1 VDVSRNSGRWLV
13 GLSLAG
19 AVLGWGWAWVGIR
32 DVLRHYEPG
41 PLALGRY
48 LIASLA
54 LLPLW
59 ACRGA
64 KWPAAR
70 DLPMIVAM
78 GLLGF
83 TFYNLGI
90 NAGEKTITAGTAALI
105 AACIPVMVT
114 IGGRIFFS
122 ERLTS
127 AGWAG
132 VAVAFAGV
140 GIITASAE
148 GGLRLSSGALLV
160 LFALVCA
167 AGYGLLSKQFLTRHG
182 WVEATTWAV
191 WAGTVGLIPAGSG
204 LREAVAAAPVSAT
217 IQVALLGIIPGAVCY
232 ALWNFTISRVP
243 LAQVASWMFLIP
255 AASVAL
261 GWLLLQE
268 IPPPLVL
275 VGGIV
280 TLAGV
285 FLVNVRGNLKTG
297 GIP

>member
-1 VDVSRNSGRWLV
+1 MNQSSGRWLL

-32 DVLRHYEPG
+32 DVVRHYEPG

-48 LIASLA
+48 IVASLT

-59 ACRGA
+59 AFRGA
-64 KWPAAR
+64 KLPAVR
-70 DLPMIVAM
+70 DVPWIFAM

-83 TFYNLGI
+83 TLYNLGI
-90 NAGEKTITAGTAALI
+90 NAGEKTVTAGTAALI

-122 ERLTS
+122 EKLAP

-132 VAVAFAGV
+132 VAVAFCGV

-148 GGLRLSSGALLV
+148 GGMRLSVGALLV
-160 LFALVCA
+160 LFASVCA
-167 AGYGLLSKQFLTRHG
+167 AGYGLLSKQFLARHG
-182 WVEATTWAV
+182 WVEATTWSV
-191 WAGTVGLIPAGSG
+191 WAGTLGLVPSGGGLWSTVAG
-204 LREAVAAAPVSAT
+204 APIVST
-217 IQVALLGIIPGAVCY
+217 FQVVLLGIIPGAVCY
-232 ALWNFTISRVP
+232 ALWNFTISRMP

-255 AASVAL
+255 AASVGL
-261 GWLLLQE
+261 GWLLLDE
-268 IPPPLVL
+268 MPPALVL
-275 VGGIV
+275 VGGMV

-285 FLVNVRGNLKTG
+285 FLVNARGNLQSERA
-297 GIP
+297 P